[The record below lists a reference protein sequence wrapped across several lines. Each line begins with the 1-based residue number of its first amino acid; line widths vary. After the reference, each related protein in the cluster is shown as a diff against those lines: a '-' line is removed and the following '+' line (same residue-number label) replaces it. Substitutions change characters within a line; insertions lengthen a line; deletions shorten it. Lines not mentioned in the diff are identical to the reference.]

1 MIEKEK
7 INHIEHL
14 VAPDKAAVFFPFFK
28 NIIDKTKYQFV
39 RLKISGKEELNIQ
52 IMAED
57 ENRSMVIEDCKALS
71 NIIVDE
77 IDLADD
83 FNYDYVLEVSSP
95 GIDRPLTCEEDFN
108 FWVDNKVFV
117 KLKKPINKTKKIT
130 GILKGIFNKN
140 IKLEDING
148 GSVLEIK
155 IDNIRDINIIWSP
168 EVTNLN

>member
-130 GILKGIFNKN
+130 GTLKGIFNKN

>member
-14 VAPDKAAVFFPFFK
+14 VAPDKAADFFSFFK
-28 NIIDKTKYQFV
+28 NIIDKTEYHFV

-57 ENRSMVIEDCKALS
+57 KNKSMVIEDCKALS
-71 NIIVDE
+71 NIVVDE
-77 IDLADD
+77 IELADD
-83 FNYDYVLEVSSP
+83 FNYEYVLEVSSP

-108 FWVDNKVFV
+108 FWVNNKVFV
-117 KLKKPINKTKKIT
+117 KLKKPINKTKKMT
-130 GILKGIFNKN
+130 GILKGIFDKN
-140 IKLEDING
+140 IKLEDVD
-148 GSVLEIK
+148 SKSALEIEV
-155 IDNIRDINIIWSP
+155 DNIRDINIVWSP

>member
-1 MIEKEK
+1 MGEKEK

-130 GILKGIFNKN
+130 GILKGILNKN

-148 GSVLEIK
+148 GSVLEIE

>member
-14 VAPDKAAVFFPFFK
+14 VAPEKAAEFFYFFK
-28 NIIDKTKYQFV
+28 NIIDKTEYKFV

-57 ENRSMVIEDCKALS
+57 KNKSMVIEDCKMLS

-108 FWVDNKVFV
+108 FWVGNEVFV

-130 GILKGIFNKN
+130 GILKGIFNNN

-148 GSVLEIK
+148 DNVLEIEV
-155 IDNIRDINIIWSP
+155 DNIRDINIIWSP

>member
-130 GILKGIFNKN
+130 GILKGILNKN

>member
-7 INHIEHL
+7 KNYIEHL

-130 GILKGIFNKN
+130 GILKGILNKN

-148 GSVLEIK
+148 GSVLEIE

>member
-14 VAPDKAAVFFPFFK
+14 VAPDKAADFFSFFK
-28 NIIDKTKYQFV
+28 NIIDKTEYHFV

-57 ENRSMVIEDCKALS
+57 KNRSMVIEDCKALS
-71 NIIVDE
+71 NIVVDE
-77 IDLADD
+77 IELADD
-83 FNYDYVLEVSSP
+83 FNYEYVLEVSSP

-108 FWVDNKVFV
+108 FWVNNKVFV
-117 KLKKPINKTKKIT
+117 KLKKPINKTKKMT

-140 IKLEDING
+140 IKLEDVDSKSALDIE
-148 GSVLEIK
+148 V
-155 IDNIRDINIIWSP
+155 DNIRDINIVWSP

>member
-14 VAPDKAAVFFPFFK
+14 VAPDKAADFFSFFK
-28 NIIDKTKYQFV
+28 NIIDKTEYHFV

-57 ENRSMVIEDCKALS
+57 KNRSMVIEDCKALS
-71 NIIVDE
+71 NIVVDE
-77 IDLADD
+77 IELADD
-83 FNYDYVLEVSSP
+83 FNYEYVLEVSSP

-108 FWVDNKVFV
+108 FWVNNKVFV
-117 KLKKPINKTKKIT
+117 KLKKPINKTKKMT

-140 IKLEDING
+140 IKLEDVD
-148 GSVLEIK
+148 SKSALEIEV
-155 IDNIRDINIIWSP
+155 DNIRDINIVWSP
-168 EVTNLN
+168 EVTKLN

>member
-7 INHIEHL
+7 KNYIEHL
-14 VAPDKAAVFFPFFK
+14 VAPDKAAEFFYFFK
-28 NIIDKTKYQFV
+28 SIIDKTKYQFV

-57 ENRSMVIEDCKALS
+57 KNRSMVIDDCKSLS
-71 NIIVDE
+71 NIIVGE
-77 IDLADD
+77 IELAND

-108 FWVDNKVFV
+108 FWIDNKVFV
-117 KLKKPINKTKKIT
+117 KLKKPINKTKKII

-140 IKLEDING
+140 IKLEDVDNNIP
-148 GSVLEIK
+148 LEIEL
-155 IDNIRDINIIWSP
+155 DNIRDINIIWSP
-168 EVTNLN
+168 EATSLN

>member
-14 VAPDKAAVFFPFFK
+14 VAPDKAADFFSFFK
-28 NIIDKTKYQFV
+28 NIIDKTEYHFV

-57 ENRSMVIEDCKALS
+57 KNRSMVIEDCKALS

-77 IDLADD
+77 IELVDD
-83 FNYDYVLEVSSP
+83 FNYEYVLEVSSP

-108 FWVDNKVFV
+108 FWVNNKVFV
-117 KLKKPINKTKKIT
+117 KLKKPINKTKKMT
-130 GILKGIFNKN
+130 GILKGIFDKN
-140 IKLEDING
+140 IKLEDVD
-148 GSVLEIK
+148 SKSALEIEV
-155 IDNIRDINIIWSP
+155 DNIRDINIVWSP

>member
-14 VAPDKAAVFFPFFK
+14 VAPDKAADFFSFFK
-28 NIIDKTKYQFV
+28 NIIDKTEYHFV

-57 ENRSMVIEDCKALS
+57 KNRSMVIEDCKALS
-71 NIIVDE
+71 NIVVDE
-77 IDLADD
+77 IELADD
-83 FNYDYVLEVSSP
+83 FNYEYVLEVSSP

-108 FWVDNKVFV
+108 FWVNNKVFV
-117 KLKKPINKTKKIT
+117 KLKKPINKTKKMT

-140 IKLEDING
+140 IKLEDVD
-148 GSVLEIK
+148 SKSTLEIEV
-155 IDNIRDINIIWSP
+155 DNIRDINIIWSP

>member
-14 VAPDKAAVFFPFFK
+14 VAPDKAAEFFSFFK
-28 NIIDKTKYQFV
+28 NIIDKTEYKFV

-57 ENRSMVIEDCKALS
+57 KNKSMVIEDCKMLS

-108 FWVDNKVFV
+108 FWVGNEVFV

-130 GILKGIFNKN
+130 GILKGIFNNN

-148 GSVLEIK
+148 DNVLEIEV
-155 IDNIRDINIIWSP
+155 DNIRDINIIWSP

>member
-14 VAPDKAAVFFPFFK
+14 VAPDKAADFFSFFK
-28 NIIDKTKYQFV
+28 NIIDKTEYHFV

-57 ENRSMVIEDCKALS
+57 KNRSMVIEDCKALS

-77 IDLADD
+77 IELADD
-83 FNYDYVLEVSSP
+83 FNYEYVLEVSSP

-108 FWVDNKVFV
+108 FWVNNKVFV
-117 KLKKPINKTKKIT
+117 KLKKPINKTKKMT

-140 IKLEDING
+140 IKLEDVD
-148 GSVLEIK
+148 SKSALEIEV
-155 IDNIRDINIIWSP
+155 DNIRDINIVWSP

>member
-57 ENRSMVIEDCKALS
+57 KNRSMVIEDCKALS

-140 IKLEDING
+140 IKLDDVDGDN
-148 GSVLEIK
+148 VLEVEV
-155 IDNIRDINIIWSP
+155 DNIKEINIIWSP
-168 EVTNLN
+168 EATSLN

>member
-1 MIEKEK
+1 MIKKEK

-130 GILKGIFNKN
+130 GILKGILNKN

-148 GSVLEIK
+148 GSVLEIE